1 YLAVPYEA
9 RDQVKSLGG
18 RWDREAK
25 AWFIPLGANSEPFKQ
40 WERTAAPADPDRD
53 PREQFADELRRAGFR
68 LSGAHPVMD
77 GKIHRIAVDGDKET
91 ERNGSY
97 RAFADGVPNGW
108 LQNFKTHPALVPWKA
123 NTPTLPPEQRAALK
137 ATAEAKTADDR
148 RARDL
153 AADQAAQRAV
163 EILSAATPAIGHAYL
178 TTKQVKSEGLFIA
191 FPGTTIETESGKQID
206 IAG

>member
-1 YLAVPYEA
+1 MHVRYREVTTQVTTEHPVSETIPPVRPAEPTYLAVPYEA

-108 LQNFKTHPALVPWKA
+108 LKN
-123 NTPTLPPEQRAALK
+123 
-137 ATAEAKTADDR
+137 
-148 RARDL
+148 
-153 AADQAAQRAV
+153 
-163 EILSAATPAIGHAYL
+163 
-178 TTKQVKSEGLFIA
+178 
-191 FPGTTIETESGKQID
+191 
-206 IAG
+206 